1 MERERSEGRRRGE
14 GKGGEGRGGEGR
26 GGEGR
31 RGEERR
37 GEGRGGE
44 GREGGGEREEGGE
57 WKEEMEGEGAMGR
70 EEMETS
76 TLFCST
82 IIPEWTLS
90 LTNLSVTQ
98 PFARM
103 WAWHFVSL
111 WGSFPLGLPPFLPP
125 LPRHCPNSERLG
137 PLLMH

>member
-1 MERERSEGRRRGE
+1 M
-14 GKGGEGRGGEGR
+14 
-26 GGEGR
+26 R

-44 GREGGGEREEGGE
+44 GRGGEGRGGEGRGGEGGRWEERGGRGGEGGNRRRGGN
-57 WKEEMEGEGAMGR
+57 GEGRDGNLHSAW
-70 EEMETS
+70 
-76 TLFCST
+76 LCST

-111 WGSFPLGLPPFLPP
+111 CGSFPLGLPPFLPP